1 MNQALLEQQLSE
13 LPIAQ
18 YEFFDTHELEFGE
31 RIRTICQ
38 SECPRYGKTWACP
51 PAVGTLTECKA
62 RCLSYPKGLLITSLA
77 EVSSISHM
85 EECLATRPAHEA
97 LARQVIELLKA
108 QGAQVYGLSTESC
121 ALCEE
126 CTYPTGPCRHPEKM
140 LPCLE
145 SHGIVTTALADKYG
159 IEYLYGPQIVTW
171 FSILLYK

>member
-1 MNQALLEQQLSE
+1 
-13 LPIAQ
+13 
-18 YEFFDTHELEFGE
+18 
-31 RIRTICQ
+31 
-38 SECPRYGKTWACP
+38 
-51 PAVGTLTECKA
+51 
-62 RCLSYPKGLLITSLA
+62 
-77 EVSSISHM
+77 M

-97 LARQVIELLKA
+97 LTRQVIDLLKA

-121 ALCEE
+121 ALCEV
-126 CTYPTGPCRHPEKM
+126 CTYPNSPCRHPEKM